1 MSDLVLL
8 EASLFQFRTAMA
20 AVQDDMFASQLRL
33 TSDVLSNAVDAARE
47 TLNAARVHD
56 IEFALNDL
64 AAVVDELSNDDAGVL
79 GPMIEMLRGDVA
91 LLRQETA
98 LPPALLDAIRA
109 FRSKL
114 HARQSAIE
122 RQTYREGGGDAALPH
137 PPEDLEAEAVVLQAR
152 IAEAGF
158 ATPALDSF
166 VDDPQSLRFHTI
178 AEIIDELDLVAGSR

>member
-1 MSDLVLL
+1 MSDLLLL
-8 EASLFQFRTAMA
+8 EASLFQFRAAMA

-47 TLNAARVHD
+47 SLNAARVHD

-64 AAVVDELSNDDAGVL
+64 AAVVNELSNDDAAVL
-79 GPMIEMLRGDVA
+79 GPMIDMLRDDVA

-114 HARQSAIE
+114 KTRQSAIE
-122 RQTYREGGGDAALPH
+122 RQTYREGGGDEALPH
-137 PPEDLEAEAVVLQAR
+137 PPEELEAEAVVLQAR
-152 IAEAGF
+152 IAEVGF

-178 AEIIDELDLVAGSR
+178 AEIIDELDVVAGSR